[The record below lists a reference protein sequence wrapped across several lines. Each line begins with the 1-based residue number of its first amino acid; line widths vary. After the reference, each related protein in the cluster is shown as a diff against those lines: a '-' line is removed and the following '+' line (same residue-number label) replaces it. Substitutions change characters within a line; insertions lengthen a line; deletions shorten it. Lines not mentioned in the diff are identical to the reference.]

1 MCRFRLAAACGAA
14 LLMSW
19 PGAGVLHSD
28 LPLYT
33 VEDLGTLDGAPL
45 TPRAI
50 NGNGHVVGL
59 ADGAEG
65 ARLAFV
71 IDVLPARDLGSLGG
85 AYSVAN
91 GINDRDE
98 IVGYSR
104 TADRM
109 FRAFLHSAATGMM
122 EIGAL
127 DGGASFAY
135 GINASGQIVGYSG
148 VGPYRAFRYTAGT
161 GMADLGALGESGSF
175 GYAINDTGQVAGCS
189 WTPDSTLHA
198 VLWSS
203 AGALSDHG
211 TLGGTEG
218 CGLSVNAVGQ
228 VAGWSWIVGDLSQH
242 AFRYSAAT
250 GLLDLGTLGGGDSG
264 AAGIN
269 DAGTVVGWSL
279 DAAGER
285 RAFVYTD
292 ADGMVDLNDR
302 IDRASGWT
310 LTDAAAINTAG
321 QIVGTGM
328 LGGTTHAFRLM
339 PPPGSEPAPE
349 PEPPVDTTPPTVGR
363 LTVWPGALWP
373 AMHQMVPV
381 RVMVRARDDMDPAP
395 ACRVTSVTSSEP
407 DAGTSRQDR
416 PNDIV
421 LRGDLSLRL
430 RAEVGPRTTER
441 VYTILVTC
449 TDSAGNSTSRE
460 ATVRALKTLWPRFT
474 VWRARLW

>member
-1 MCRFRLAAACGAA
+1 MRRCRFAAACGAV

-19 PGAGVLHSD
+19 PGASVLHSD

-50 NGNGHVVGL
+50 NGNGHVAGL
-59 ADGAEG
+59 ADGAEA

-104 TADRM
+104 TADRI
-109 FRAFLHSAATGMM
+109 FRGFLHSAATGMM

-135 GINASGQIVGYSG
+135 SINASGQIAGYSG
-148 VGPYRAFRYTAGT
+148 AGSYRAFRYTAGT
-161 GMADLGALGESGSF
+161 GMVDLGAFSESGSF
-175 GYAINDTGQVAGCS
+175 GYAINDAGQVAGCS
-189 WTPDSTLHA
+189 WTLDSTLHA

-203 AGALSDHG
+203 TGAASDLG
-211 TLGGTEG
+211 TLGGTQG
-218 CGLSVNAVGQ
+218 CGLSINAAGQ
-228 VAGWSWIVGDLSQH
+228 VAGWSWIPGDLAQH
-242 AFRYSAAT
+242 AFRHSPAT
-250 GLLDLGTLGGGDSG
+250 GLQDLGTLGGGDSG
-264 AAGIN
+264 AAGVN
-269 DAGTVVGWSL
+269 DAGAVVGWASN
-279 DAAGER
+279 AAGDR
-285 RAFVYTD
+285 RAFLYTD

-302 IDRASGWT
+302 IDPASGWT
-310 LTDAAAINTAG
+310 LTDAAAINAAG
-321 QIVGTGM
+321 QIVGNGL
-328 LGGTTHAFRLM
+328 LGGTTHAFRLT
-339 PPPGSEPAPE
+339 PPPGSEPPPE
-349 PEPPVDTTPPTVGR
+349 PEPPVDTTPPTLAR
-363 LTVWPGALWP
+363 LTVWPGVLWP
-373 AMHQMVPV
+373 AMHQLVPV
-381 RVMVRARDDMDPAP
+381 RVTVRVSDDTDPAP

-416 PNDIV
+416 PNDSV
-421 LRGDLSLRL
+421 LGGDLSLRL
-430 RAEVGPRTTER
+430 RAEVGPRSAER
-441 VYTILVTC
+441 VYTVLVTC
-449 TDSAGNSTSRE
+449 TDAAGNRTSRD

-474 VWRARLW
+474 VWRARWW